1 MHIQHHIYRFFA
13 LLVCL
18 LGFTTYASAQQ
29 QPYQLL
35 SSLPSSYDGFKAL
48 QIRDYGRPEAGF
60 SRSYQR
66 PGAATI
72 TIYLYDANAKQ
83 ISNGVKDSI
92 VKAEF
97 DSANSAI
104 KDLVGVGQFRNL
116 SLQTSRTVSFGRP
129 GHPFLFSQY
138 SFNTSQNN
146 SKLSTMLYV
155 TGLNNLIC
163 KVRITQAS
171 SNGITDA
178 QTRGFMEMIL
188 NSLSQN

>member
-1 MHIQHHIYRFFA
+1 MHIQHHIHKFFV

-18 LGFTTYASAQQ
+18 LGLTTYASAQQ
-29 QPYQLL
+29 QPYRLL
-35 SSLPSSYDGFKAL
+35 SSLPSSHDGFKAL

-72 TIYLYDANAKQ
+72 TVYLYDANAKQ
-83 ISNGVKDSI
+83 ISNGVSDPI
-92 VKAEF
+92 VNAEF

-104 KDLVGVGQFRNL
+104 KELVGISQFRNL

-129 GHPFLFSQY
+129 SHPFLFSQY
-138 SFNTSQNN
+138 SFNTSQTPN
-146 SKLSTMLYV
+146 KLSTMLYV

-178 QTRGFMEMIL
+178 QIRSFMEMML
-188 NSLSQN
+188 NSLNQN